1 MKSYRRARAA
11 LVVAAIFS
19 VLTVATGFPL
29 ATLLRQRG
37 EIAGAVRELD
47 KVRAHDAALQREVK
61 SLSTRATIV
70 AIAREDY
77 GLVRAG
83 ERAVVILPGKNGPRS
98 AATELTPDKL
108 PASDFVPSAATTWEV
123 SSSATASQ
131 SPSFWTRVFHHLEFW
146 RGLF

>member
-1 MKSYRRARAA
+1 MKAYRRARTA
-11 LVVAAIFS
+11 LIVAASFAL
-19 VLTVATGFPL
+19 LTVATGFPL

-37 EIAGAVRELD
+37 EIAGAVRELQS
-47 KVRAHDAALQREVK
+47 VRAHNTALQKEVK
-61 SLSTRATIV
+61 SLSTRSTIV
-70 AIAREDY
+70 AIARQDY

-83 ERAVVILPGKNGPRS
+83 ERAVVILPGKNGTSS

-123 SSSATASQ
+123 SSSAARGT
-131 SPSFWTRVFHHLEFW
+131 SFWSRVFSHLEFW